1 MIMKPSNKDW
11 KLFRMKIADWQETYM
26 EKLVKEY
33 IAFLNCDTPAST
45 KFWELEKRIKQDKKK
60 PGVILE
66 LRKGDML
73 FDIIRLLGDG
83 VITMDDLLEFSD
95 ELRNNVKSLQG
106 RMNYEV

>member
-1 MIMKPSNKDW
+1 MKPSKKDW
-11 KLFRMKIADWQETYM
+11 KLFRMKISDWQESYM
-26 EKLVKEY
+26 EKLVVEY
-33 IAFLNCDTPAST
+33 IDFLKCDKPAST

-66 LRKGDML
+66 LRKNYML
-73 FDIIRLLGDG
+73 FDIIDLINDG

-95 ELRNNVKSLQG
+95 EFRDNVKSLQE